1 MAKALF
7 IGNGCISM
15 GSVDNENDLKPKP
28 GINNITPP
36 PVKGHC
42 QCCRRH
48 ISELKPF
55 GGPDDPLVGDFSGA
69 MLIKIWRAFG
79 PFCEKEE
86 SAYKEAQM
94 RFEKEG
100 FLDPM
105 AYLVDK
111 YGPEEAEKISLTV
124 EAYGCVG
131 SSWECRD
138 CVLLDQNEYIEKM
151 VRGHNKQSDVG

>member
-7 IGNGCISM
+7 IGNGCISL
-15 GSVDNENDLKPKP
+15 GSVDNEDDLKPKP
-28 GINNITPP
+28 GININPP
-36 PVKGHC
+36 PVEGRC

-111 YGPEEAEKISLTV
+111 YGPEEAQHIWGAV
-124 EAYGCVG
+124 EAAGSIS
-131 SSWECRD
+131 SSWVCRD
-138 CVLLDQNEYIEKM
+138 CVLLDQNEYIVKKYSYSKKNDTE
-151 VRGHNKQSDVG
+151 